1 MADEILISYRV
12 EIDQLKAELSKVQT
26 QLKQTETAAKTSAKT
41 ASKEFNKA
49 GSEIGASLKQIAGAI
64 GIAFGAQQIISFG
77 KESIKA
83 FVEAEVNANKLKFAI
98 KQIGNEGQAAFNK
111 LIEQSS
117 KLQDISIF
125 SDDSIQKAQTQ
136 LATLG
141 LTSDQIESL
150 TPKILDLASATG
162 TDLGQATDMIIQGI
176 NGQTRSLRAVGL
188 EFDATGDKTKNLSIL
203 TENLNKFQGATASAL
218 ETTEGKTRRLEN
230 AFDDL
235 KESIGEF
242 LVNQG
247 NQLLDVFD
255 VLSGKTSAFESGV
268 KVISNKFVEEFSKDN
283 AEILKRAAENGDNR
297 VKAESIVLAKISN
310 LKKAFVKT
318 DDLTLKNSYI
328 AAVQNQIQLLN
339 DIRDTQKKANGLK
352 NEDDTEQLK
361 KEKELRE
368 KQALELRDLQA
379 LLIEDEKARELAALV
394 NKFTDIRNAHQG
406 QNEYLLALEE
416 KYRQERNAIIKKYDD
431 AEKSDNEADFQDAI
445 KLAESLSDEQARL
458 DKMDYEKRKALREQE
473 SKETIEQEKET
484 QQAIQQLRQAAFDY
498 TSGLVSALSQIQQNN
513 IESQIIL
520 SGEQKDA
527 EIADLDE
534 QLRKK
539 TISQEQY
546 DAKRLAIEKKNREQE
561 RRLKIQA
568 FEAQKQAAYIQTII
582 STAQGIA
589 NALTAQP
596 VYVAAALAAIA
607 AATGAAQ
614 LQVISSQPTPKFA
627 KGVVDLKGAGTKT
640 SDSIHAM
647 LSKGESVITAD
658 ATATDR
664 ALFEAFNKG
673 KGKKYI
679 YENYVMPA
687 LQEQINKFSKNK
699 EQSFA
704 QNIANSMLLNSGKFN
719 DANIIEHLKLSRKSD
734 KENVRYLAQILKQ
747 NNYNPRSW

>member
-1 MADEILISYRV
+1 MPDEILISYRV
-12 EIDQLKAELSKVQT
+12 EIDQLKAELGKVQT
-26 QLKQTETAAKTSAKT
+26 QLKQTESAAKTSAKT

-83 FVEAEVNANKLKFAI
+83 FAEAEVNANKLRFAI
-98 KQIGNEGQAAFNK
+98 KQIGGEGQAAFNK

-117 KLQDISIF
+117 KLQDVSIF

-150 TPKILDLASATG
+150 VPKILDLASATG

-297 VKAESIVLAKISN
+297 VKAESIVLSKISN

-352 NEDDTEQLK
+352 NEDNTEQLK

-406 QNEYLLALEE
+406 QNEYLLALET
-416 KYRQERNAIIKKYDD
+416 KYQQERDAIIKKYHEQEVSEQIKYDKIRIENQQKLDD
-431 AEKSDNEADFQDAI
+431 ELDNQLEKNIQLTFDSTIAANEQQYQQDLESAQKRKTIIDDVTQFALQSLDAI
-445 KLAESLSDEQARL
+445 NSISNNITQERLNKVQENSDKEKEILDSQLRSGIISRVKYEEEIKKLDE
-458 DKMDYEKRKALREQE
+458 KKRKEEA
-473 SKETIEQEKET
+473 K
-484 QQAIQQLRQAAFDY
+484 
-498 TSGLVSALSQIQQNN
+498 
-513 IESQIIL
+513 
-520 SGEQKDA
+520 
-527 EIADLDE
+527 
-534 QLRKK
+534 LRKQQFENERE
-539 TISQEQY
+539 IS
-546 DAKRLAIEKKNREQE
+546 LI
-561 RRLKIQA
+561 KIA
-568 FEAQKQAAYIQTII
+568 I

-589 NALTAQP
+589 NALEGDPYT
-596 VYVAAALAAIA
+596 VNYRVAFAAL
-607 AATGAAQ
+607 TGAAQ
-614 LQVISSQPTPKFA
+614 AAIVASQPTPKFA
-627 KGVVDLKGAGTKT
+627 KGVVDLKGTGTKT

-658 ATATDR
+658 ATATDK

-673 KGKKYI
+673 KGHKYI

-687 LQEQINKFSKNK
+687 LQEQINKFSKIK

-704 QNIANSMLLNSGKFN
+704 QNISNSMMLNSGSFK
-719 DANIIEHLKLSRKSD
+719 DANIIDSLKMNRRAE
-734 KENVRYLAQILKQ
+734 KENFEKLIKVINKQ
-747 NNYNPRSW
+747 NTNIRSIV

>member
-26 QLKQTETAAKTSAKT
+26 QLKQTENAAKTSAKT

-83 FVEAEVNANKLKFAI
+83 FAEAEVNANKLKFAI

-117 KLQDISIF
+117 KLQDVSIF

-150 TPKILDLASATG
+150 VPKILDLASATG

-176 NGQTRSLRAVGL
+176 NGQTRSLKAVGL

-203 TENLNKFQGATASAL
+203 TENLNKFQGATAAAL

-230 AFDDL
+230 AFDDF
-235 KESIGEF
+235 KEKIGEA
-242 LVNQG
+242 LVNELSG
-247 NQLLDVFD
+247 YLDFYD
-255 VLSGKTSAFESGV
+255 VLNGKQTLAGV
-268 KVISNKFVEEFSKDN
+268 LLKKSNNSLQDGLNKFNEVTLRLGAQSEDE
-283 AEILKRAAENGDNR
+283 R
-297 VKAESIVLAKISN
+297 VKQIKLAEERILA
-310 LKKAFVKT
+310 LKKQSANAQSIIDYQNIST
-318 DDLTLKNSYI
+318 R
-328 AAVQNQIQLLN
+328 VQNELN
-339 DIRDTQKKANGLK
+339 LIKDLNEINKEGVGLK
-352 NEDDTEQLK
+352 TEANLDAAN

-368 KQALELRDLQA
+368 KQLIELRDLQA
-379 LLIEDEKARELAALV
+379 SLLEDEKNRELAQLI

-416 KYRQERNAIIKKYDD
+416 KYRQERDAIIEKFDD
-431 AEKSDNEADFQDAI
+431 KEKADNEADFEDAI
-445 KLAESLSDEQARL
+445 KLSDSLVDEKAKI
-458 DKMDYEKRKALREQE
+458 DKEDYEKRKALRKKEFDEEQE
-473 SKETIEQEKET
+473 LIKKRRVAFQDSANFAAQNLEAISSISNNILQERLNEVQENSDREKE
-484 QQAIQQLRQAAFDY
+484 ILDSQLR
-498 TSGLVSALSQIQQNN
+498 SG
-513 IESQIIL
+513 II
-520 SGEQKDA
+520 SRVKYEE
-527 EIADLDE
+527 EIKKLDE
-534 QLRKK
+534 KKRKEEAKLRK
-539 TISQEQY
+539 QQFEN
-546 DAKRLAIEKKNREQE
+546 EKDIA
-561 RRLKIQA
+561 LIKIA
-568 FEAQKQAAYIQTII
+568 I

-589 NALTAQP
+589 NALEGDSYTAS
-596 VYVAAALAAIA
+596 YRVAFAAL
-607 AATGAAQ
+607 TGAAQ
-614 LQVISSQPTPKFA
+614 AAIVASQPTPKFA
-627 KGVVDLKGAGTKT
+627 KGVVDLKGSGTKT

-658 ATATDR
+658 ATATDK

-673 KGKKYI
+673 KGHKYI

-687 LQEQINKFSKNK
+687 LQEQINKFSKSK

-704 QNIANSMLLNSGKFN
+704 QNIANSMMLNSGSFK
-719 DANIIEHLKLSRKSD
+719 DANILDSLKMNRRAE
-734 KENVRYLAQILKQ
+734 KENFEKLIKVINKQ
-747 NNYNPRSW
+747 NTNIRSIV